1 MHSNLFHF
9 PVQFNTNIAIMIA
22 TIVVDITVIN
32 VTIVIL
38 LFNVMTIVINVI
50 TVVNVLII
58 SAIDV
63 VNVIIIAIT
72 VNVIIIINVFN
83 VILKIYVC
91 TSSTESRCRRRRTKP
106 PSVHS
111 TRLIRGPLNTA
122 PQNPF
127 RTPLNWREHRRL
139 LWYLDDRGNR

>member
-50 TVVNVLII
+50 TVLII
-58 SAIDV
+58 NAIDV
-63 VNVIIIAIT
+63 VNVVIIAIT

-111 TRLIRGPLNTA
+111 TRHIRGPLNTA

-127 RTPLNWREHRRL
+127 RTPLNWCEHRRL